1 MRSSSCSRPSL
12 LPIQPLHW
20 PQLCSAQLLR
30 SPDLNELSLASLGAF
45 AVVASSARNVLNVC
59 PCVCLTLSHLSRYGL
74 GIISSGK
81 AFVTHQSAPG
91 AASVLKFIT
100 EPTHRIIAPVSL
112 FCPVPD
118 GRSQLF
124 GSFVSPAPN
133 TVLDM

>member
-1 MRSSSCSRPSL
+1 MRSSSCSGPSL

-20 PQLCSAQLLR
+20 PQLCSAQVLR
-30 SPDLNELSLASLGAF
+30 SPDELSLASLGTF
-45 AVVASSARNVLNVC
+45 AVVVSSARNVLNVC

-91 AASVLKFIT
+91 AASVLKSIT

-112 FCPVPD
+112 FCPVPH